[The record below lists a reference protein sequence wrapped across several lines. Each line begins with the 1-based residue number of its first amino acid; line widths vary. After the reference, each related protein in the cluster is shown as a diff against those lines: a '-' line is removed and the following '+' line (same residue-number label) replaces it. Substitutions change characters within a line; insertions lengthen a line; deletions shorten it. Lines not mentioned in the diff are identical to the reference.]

1 MRKSEEDST
10 ASITLSEMMADLTS
24 DKEEKPTSNEQDI
37 HEGAKSKSEVQA
49 GYSTKE
55 SEALNNVLP
64 EEDKHEGGISF
75 WTYLRYFREGAWC
88 VFLCLMVVLFL
99 VTQVSG
105 ELTGSATCL
114 PVLL

>member
-37 HEGAKSKSEVQA
+37 HEGAKSKSGVQA

-99 VTQVSG
+99 VTQVSR